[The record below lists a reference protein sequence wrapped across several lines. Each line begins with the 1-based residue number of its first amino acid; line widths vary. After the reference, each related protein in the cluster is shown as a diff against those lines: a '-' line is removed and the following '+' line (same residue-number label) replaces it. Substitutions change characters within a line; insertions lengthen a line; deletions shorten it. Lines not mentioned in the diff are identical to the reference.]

1 MELLIY
7 IIVSGMAVSYLIE
20 FISSFSSEI
29 ISTRLLKQIL
39 TIPLSYISCWFFD
52 IDGFALVISG
62 LATSFVA
69 LLLLLIAN
77 KLSDPVTVVRRPF

>member
-1 MELLIY
+1 
-7 IIVSGMAVSYLIE
+7 VSYLIE
-20 FISSFSSEI
+20 FISSVLSTR
-29 ISTRLLKQIL
+29 ISTKLVKQVL

-52 IDGFALVISG
+52 ITGFALAVSG

-77 KLSDPVTVVRRPF
+77 KLSDPVTVVRRQL

>member
-7 IIVSGMAVSYLIE
+7 VIVSGMAVSYLIE
-20 FISSFSSEI
+20 FISSVLSRVSAKLI
-29 ISTRLLKQIL
+29 KQVL

-52 IDGFALVISG
+52 VTGFALAVSG